1 MGRNTYEYF
10 APAWSVMTGAYPERI
25 NAIRKYVFSST
36 LTSAKWNNSVII
48 AGDPVPAVAEL
59 KDQDGADLV
68 IYGYGQ
74 LTQTLLENDLVD
86 ELDIWL
92 HPVVLGQGTPLF
104 RPGKHK
110 ALRLIDATAR
120 PSGVVSLRYARS

>member
-48 AGDPVPAVAEL
+48 AGDPVPTVAEL
-59 KDQDGADLV
+59 KDRDGAD
-68 IYGYGQ
+68 Q
-74 LTQTLLENDLVD
+74 LAVTAVKETYRVRRGRRAGRVRGRHQLLA
-86 ELDIWL
+86 
-92 HPVVLGQGTPLF
+92 P
-104 RPGKHK
+104 
-110 ALRLIDATAR
+110 
-120 PSGVVSLRYARS
+120 